1 MTHQKCLEV
10 LSRKCKDLRDNTSLM
25 AGALLILSGDFR
37 QTLPVIPK
45 STPADEIIVC
55 LKIIAVWQ
63 HAQTVKLTTNMRA
76 QISGDVR
83 AQDFFENLLRIGEGT
98 NPINKNFGQI
108 VLTNELCNFV
118 ETPEQFISGA

>member
-1 MTHQKCLEV
+1 
-10 LSRKCKDLRDNTSLM
+10 
-25 AGALLILSGDFR
+25 
-37 QTLPVIPK
+37 
-45 STPADEIIVC
+45 
-55 LKIIAVWQ
+55 
-63 HAQTVKLTTNMRA
+63 MRA